1 MHVVIRLFARL
12 ALCAAALA
20 PGLASA
26 QELGIGKEGD
36 AVRLT
41 LSGQDGQEYS
51 VEAVEELLNR
61 GAVWKPVATVAT
73 GASPVLV
80 YDPTCSTRPQNF
92 YRLRLL
98 QGTIPVEVP
107 NFRLID
113 QTGTARE
120 LFYQSDAR
128 AVVLVFAGRE
138 LTSLND
144 VAATVDGLADRWSA
158 TGVRFWVV
166 GVGTAADRARW
177 SAQAKTL
184 GLDLPV
190 LEDEGGAVTRQMSQG
205 TAPEALV
212 INPAAWSILY
222 RGRIVD
228 VVTTAGVTQN
238 HPLLGDALAQHLAG
252 ERVSV
257 RYAASVGEAMNLASY
272 SDRSYAD
279 HIAPLFQQHCVRCHS
294 PGNIGPWAMTNH
306 AVVRDAALRIKDELL
321 SRRMPPWHADPAP
334 QHYSNSEMIPGDHLA
349 MIVDWVDRGAPR
361 GDGAD
366 PLADSVPGLPPD
378 WPLGIPDRVVSLEPQ
393 TIPAAGTVDYRYL
406 IVPSPFTNDVWISAA
421 ALKPGNRRV
430 VHHVLTFSA
439 SSFEDIL
446 QIQGGLGGYFAAYV
460 PGMEQVHYPA
470 GTGKLLKK
478 NAYLVFQLHYTATGQ
493 DEVDQSELG
502 LYLASAPPERE
513 LRTAAAY
520 STRFTIPPR
529 QDDHAVSASFVMPRD
544 GTIYEMSPHM
554 HYRGK
559 WFRFEAVYPDNR
571 RETLLNVPFYRFDW
585 QTLYRLAE
593 PRRVP
598 AGTRIV
604 VTGAWDNSSKN
615 PFNPD
620 PAASVTFG
628 EQSWEEM
635 FIGYFNWAE

>member
-20 PGLASA
+20 PGLANA

-73 GASPVLV
+73 GSSPVLV

-138 LTSLND
+138 LTSLNH
-144 VAATVDGLADRWSA
+144 VAATMDGLADRWSA
-158 TGVRFWVV
+158 AGVRFWVV

-212 INPAAWSILY
+212 INPAAWSIVY

-228 VVTTAGVTQN
+228 AVTTAGVTQN
-238 HPLLGDALAQHLAG
+238 HTLLGDALAQHLAG

-272 SDRSYAD
+272 SDRTYTD

-378 WPLGIPDRVVSLEPQ
+378 WPLGIPDRVVSLEHQ